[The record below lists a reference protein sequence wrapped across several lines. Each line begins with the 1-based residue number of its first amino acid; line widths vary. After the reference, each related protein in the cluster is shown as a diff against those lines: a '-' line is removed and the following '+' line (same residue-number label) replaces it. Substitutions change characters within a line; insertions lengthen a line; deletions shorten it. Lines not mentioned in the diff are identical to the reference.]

1 MPLEAKI
8 VRLYGGKK
16 KEVIN
21 IKIITR
27 FDCYNVF
34 FSYSFQSMNSFALQD
49 IADISALIKNE
60 SIIYTMKDTN
70 VIVAEGSKV
79 MHLT

>member
-1 MPLEAKI
+1 
-8 VRLYGGKK
+8 
-16 KEVIN
+16 
-21 IKIITR
+21 
-27 FDCYNVF
+27 
-34 FSYSFQSMNSFALQD
+34 MNSFALQD

-60 SIIYTMKDTN
+60 SIIDTMKDTN